1 LPEPSYSTPLI
12 ALDAVAI
19 DTETTGLDARQARL
33 IQIAALPLAGGRMRP
48 EDRFERL
55 VHPGIP
61 IPRDAAAVHGITDA
75 LVANAPPFAEIAG
88 NLEAYIGRA
97 ILIGYA
103 IAYDLAV
110 LEREYS
116 IAARAVPRFR
126 ALDVRTL
133 ARLAAPSLADYSLEA
148 LCEWLEVKISG
159 RHTALGDAKAAGE
172 VFLALIPLLRAKSI
186 RTLAEADAASRALAE
201 REAGATGGYLPAA
214 HAAVESA
221 PVLARIDSFPYRHR
235 LRDVMSTPPAFA
247 PPQTTA
253 REAMRMLIQKRISSV
268 FVPTPSGAMGIVTE
282 RDLLRA
288 IDAGG
293 EAALAAPIGAFA
305 SAPLQTLSEDAFLYR
320 AIGRLER
327 LGFRHLGVTDQ
338 TGEIVGAVTT
348 RNLLGHRATTAIV
361 LGDAIDS
368 AADAPALAAAWGRL
382 TLMARSL
389 MAEAVGPVTVCGV
402 VSAEICAMTRR
413 AAELA
418 EEAMRNGGLGPPP
431 VPYAVLVLGSAGRG
445 ESQLAADQDNAIIYA
460 EGAEGGPEDRYFE
473 QLATHM
479 NETLD
484 AAGVPFCKG
493 GVMAK
498 NRAWRKSVEDWHA
511 TIDKWMTG
519 ERATHLLNVDIFFD
533 AVAVHGQAGLV
544 DAVWSHAYDRA
555 HAAIDFQNLLI
566 ESARERESPF
576 GFFGRFRVD
585 EKGRIDLK
593 KYGLMPLFTAARV
606 LSIRHDVRARSS
618 TDRLRGAAAKG
629 VVPWGAVEASIEA
642 QRTLLASVLSQ
653 QLVDTEAGVP
663 LSTRVA
669 PDRLDKPHRQRLKT
683 ALRDVDTALELVA
696 EGRL

>member
-1 LPEPSYSTPLI
+1 LPERSYSTPLI
-12 ALDAVAI
+12 ALDAVAL
-19 DTETTGLDARQARL
+19 DTETTGLDARNARL
-33 IQIAALPLAGGRMRP
+33 IQIAALPLVAGRMRL

-55 VHPGIP
+55 VNPGMP
-61 IPRDAAAVHGITDA
+61 IPGASAVIHGITDPM
-75 LVANAPPFAEIAG
+75 VARSPPFGEIAG

-103 IAYDLAV
+103 IGYDVAV

-116 IAARAVPRFR
+116 LAARAVPRFR

-148 LCEWLEVKISG
+148 LCEWLEVRISG

-172 VFLALIPLLRAKSI
+172 VFLALVPLLRAKGI
-186 RTLAEADAASRALAE
+186 RTLAEAEAASRALAE
-201 REAGATGGYLPAA
+201 RDASATGGYLPAA
-214 HAAVESA
+214 QASVDSA

-235 LRDVMSTPPAFA
+235 VRDVMSTPPVFA
-247 PPQTTA
+247 APDTTL
-253 REAMRMLIQKRISSV
+253 RETMRLLIDKRISSA
-268 FVPTPSGAMGIVTE
+268 FVRLPSGGTGIVTE
-282 RDLLRA
+282 RDLIRA
-288 IDAGG
+288 INAGG
-293 EAALAAPIGAFA
+293 EAALAAPIGPIA
-305 SAPLQTLSEDAFLYR
+305 SAPLQTLPEDAFLYR

-348 RNLLGHRATTAIV
+348 RNLLAHRATTAIV

-368 AADAPALAAAWGRL
+368 ATTAPELAAAWGRL

-389 MAEAVGPVTVCGV
+389 MEEQVGPGTVCGV
-402 VSAEICAMTRR
+402 ISAEICAMTRR

-418 EEAMRNGGLGPPP
+418 EERMRNEGLGPPP

-445 ESQLAADQDNAIIYA
+445 ESQLAADQDNAIVYA

-498 NRAWRKSVEDWHA
+498 NRAWRKSVADWHA
-511 TIDKWMTG
+511 TVDKWMTG
-519 ERATHLLNVDIFFD
+519 ERAAHLLNVDIFFD
-533 AVAVHGQAGLV
+533 AVPVHGQAGLA
-544 DAVWSHAYDRA
+544 DTVWGHAYDRA

-566 ESARERESPF
+566 ETARERESPF
-576 GFFGRFRVD
+576 SFLGRFKVD

-593 KYGLMPLFTAARV
+593 KHGLMPLFTAARV

-618 TDRLRGAAAKG
+618 TDRLRGAAGKGAAPWG
-629 VVPWGAVEASIEA
+629 VVESVIEA

-669 PDRLDKPHRQRLKT
+669 PDRLDKPHKERLRT
-683 ALRDVDTALELVA
+683 ALRNVDAALELVA
-696 EGRL
+696 EGRV

>member
-1 LPEPSYSTPLI
+1 
-12 ALDAVAI
+12 
-19 DTETTGLDARQARL
+19 
-33 IQIAALPLAGGRMRP
+33 
-48 EDRFERL
+48 
-55 VHPGIP
+55 
-61 IPRDAAAVHGITDA
+61 VHGITDA
-75 LVANAPPFAEIAG
+75 MVAGAPPFGEIAG
-88 NLEAYIGRA
+88 NLEAYVGRA

-103 IAYDLAV
+103 VDYDVAV

-116 IAARAVPRFR
+116 LAGRPVPRFR

-133 ARLAAPSLADYSLEA
+133 ARLATPSLADYSLEA
-148 LCEWLEVKISG
+148 LCEWLTVRISG

-172 VFLALIPLLRAKSI
+172 VFLALLPLLRAKGI
-186 RTLAEADAASRALAE
+186 RTRAEADAASRALAE
-201 REAGATGGYLPAA
+201 RDAGAAGGYLPAA
-214 HAAVESA
+214 QAPVDAA

-235 LRDVMSTPPAFA
+235 LRDVMSAPAVFA
-247 PPQTTA
+247 PPETTV
-253 REAMRMLIQKRISSV
+253 REAMRLLIEKRISSV
-268 FVPTPSGAMGIVTE
+268 FVHLPSGGKGIVTE
-282 RDLLRA
+282 RDLIRA
-288 IDAGG
+288 LIAGG
-293 EAALAAPIGAFA
+293 DPALAAPIGPIA
-305 SAPLQTLSEDAFLYR
+305 SAPLQTLPEDAFLYR

-338 TGEIVGAVTT
+338 SGDIVGAVTT

-368 AADAPALAAAWGRL
+368 ATTAPQLAAAWGRL

-389 MAEAVGPVTVCGV
+389 MEEQVGPGTVCGV

-418 EEAMRNGGLGPPP
+418 EETMRDAGLGPPP

-445 ESQLAADQDNAIIYA
+445 ESQLAADQDNAIVYA

-484 AAGVPFCKG
+484 AAGVPLCKG

-511 TIDKWMTG
+511 TVDKWMTG
-519 ERATHLLNVDIFFD
+519 QRASHLLNVDIFFD
-533 AVAVHGQAGLV
+533 AVAVHGQVMLA
-544 DAVWSHAYDRA
+544 DTVWSHAYGRA
-555 HAAIDFQNLLI
+555 HRAIDFQNLLI
-566 ESARERESPF
+566 ENARERESPF
-576 GFFGRFRVD
+576 SFLGRFKVD

-618 TDRLRGAAAKG
+618 TDRLRGVAAKG
-629 VVPWGAVEASIEA
+629 LAPWGTVEAIIEA
-642 QRTLLASVLSQ
+642 QRVLLATVLSQ

-663 LSTRVA
+663 LSPRIA
-669 PDRLDKPHRQRLKT
+669 PDRLDKPHRDRLKT
-683 ALRDVDTALELVA
+683 ALRNVDAALELVA
-696 EGRL
+696 EGRV